1 MKNRMFRPEFAWPA
15 AVVLLLL
22 AGAGSAFAV
31 LFFAR
36 SDGGAEVV
44 ADYYRRG
51 LAWDSTAA
59 VERSVGRFGWTVS
72 VEPAAEA
79 DGTGMRAVRVWIA
92 DSAGS
97 PVSGLAIEVEASRPH
112 LATPAGRAAASP
124 HLQPG
129 AYVAWLPVRETGLWD
144 FTVHG
149 SRDGDPFA
157 LRLRR
162 EILR

>member
-1 MKNRMFRPEFAWPA
+1 MKDPILRPEIAWPA
-15 AVVLLLL
+15 AIILLLL

-31 LFFAR
+31 LLFAR

-44 ADYYRRG
+44 ADYYSRG

-59 VERSVGRFGWTVS
+59 VERSVERFGWTVS
-72 VEPAAEA
+72 LEPAAEA
-79 DGTGMRAVRVWIA
+79 DGTGMRAVQIGIV
-92 DSAGS
+92 DSAGI
-97 PVSGLAIEVEASRPH
+97 PVGGLAIDVEASRPH
-112 LATPAGRAAASP
+112 LATPAGRVAASP

-129 AYVAWLPVRETGLWD
+129 VYVAWLPVRETGLWD

-149 SRDGDPFA
+149 LRDGDPFA